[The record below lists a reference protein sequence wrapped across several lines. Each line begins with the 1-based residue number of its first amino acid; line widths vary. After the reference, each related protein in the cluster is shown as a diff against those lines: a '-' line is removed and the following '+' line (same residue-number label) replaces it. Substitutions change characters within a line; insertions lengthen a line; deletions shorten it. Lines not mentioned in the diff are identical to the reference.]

1 MPSSL
6 SDNAATRVSNTKI
19 SRGES
24 YQDAKRRRH
33 TLANEVLPQL
43 TSTEKQW
50 AKHYLEHHDGLV
62 NNNLKAQNVELSL
75 TSHQQRAL
83 LKRQHDKKQ
92 RHKLEILQ
100 AKRLAAATEG
110 AAAALILE
118 TATEGLL
125 ECEHEMEA
133 THRVTQQQ
141 LKTQY
146 LDQGAAQ
153 NIFDLDLPHYGP
165 YSFTYDPSGRHS
177 ILLGKSGGHLAVMD
191 NYHLTTSSEIHLQS
205 PCRDATFLHNHTL
218 MAVAQQQHVHLYDHL
233 GAEVHVLQQHQDPY
247 QLQYLP
253 HHWLLASIGRSGW
266 LKYQDVSTGDKV
278 AEWRTKLGP
287 CQVMRQNPQ
296 TAILHLGHSA
306 GAVTLWS
313 PASSEYVCKML
324 CHRGPVLSL
333 AVDPTGHYMV
343 TGGADRKV
351 KLWDLRT
358 YKELSC
364 FFNINHFPAH
374 SIDISQKSVLG
385 IAHGH
390 MITFYDKPFQQG
402 FNKNKPYMV
411 HRMGGKQIETVRF
424 RPFEDVCGVGHSH
437 GISSIVI
444 PGSGEPN
451 LDSMEHNLNP
461 FADTKQR
468 RETEVRS
475 LLDKLS
481 PDTIGLHGGAAVGS
495 ITIPF
500 QYEQQQKRQIMEEA
514 EEANGHTDQKKSKK
528 KKNKMRGKNKI
539 GRQLARKRKNII
551 DEKVLLLKEEQ
562 KKKTDIKNKGDDAEY
577 KSEKEKKKEEAP
589 LALKRFF
596 D

>member
-1 MPSSL
+1 MRSTQSE
-6 SDNAATRVSNTKI
+6 NVNTPKPDASIKI

-24 YQDAKRRRH
+24 FQEAKRRRH
-33 TLANEVLPQL
+33 TLANDVLPHL
-43 TSTEKQW
+43 TTTERQW
-50 AKHYLEHHDGLV
+50 AKQYLEHHDVPLIGRG
-62 NNNLKAQNVELSL
+62 NNNNNNNSSLLAKQDVELSL

-83 LKRQHDKKQ
+83 LRRQHDKKQ
-92 RHKLEILQ
+92 RHQLEVLQ

-118 TATEGLL
+118 TATEGFL

-133 THRVTQQQ
+133 THRVTQHQ

-146 LDQGAAQ
+146 LDQGTAQ

-177 ILLGKSGGHLAVMD
+177 ILLGKSGGHLAVLD
-191 NYHLTTSSEIHLQS
+191 NYNLTTSTEIYLQS

-218 MAVAQQQHVHLYDHL
+218 MAVAQQQHVHLYDNL
-233 GAEVHVLQQHQDPY
+233 GAEVHVMQQLQDPY

-253 HHWLLASIGRSGW
+253 HHWLLASIGRTGW
-266 LKYQDVSTGDKV
+266 LQYQDVSTGDKV
-278 AEWRTKLGP
+278 ADWRTKLGP
-287 CQVMRQNPQ
+287 CHVMRQNPQ
-296 TAILHLGHSA
+296 TAILHLGHTA

-324 CHRGPVLSL
+324 CHRGAVLSL

-343 TGGADRKV
+343 TAGVDRKV

-364 FFNINHFPAH
+364 FFNVNHSPAY
-374 SIDISQKSVLG
+374 SVDISQKSVLG
-385 IAHGH
+385 LAHGH
-390 MITFYDKPFQQG
+390 MVTFYDKPFQQG

-411 HRMGGKQIETVRF
+411 HKMGGKRIETIRF

-451 LDSMEHNLNP
+451 LDSLEHNLKP
-461 FADTKQR
+461 FADTKQC
-468 RETEVRS
+468 
-475 LLDKLS
+475 
-481 PDTIGLHGGAAVGS
+481 H
-495 ITIPF
+495 
-500 QYEQQQKRQIMEEA
+500 
-514 EEANGHTDQKKSKK
+514 
-528 KKNKMRGKNKI
+528 
-539 GRQLARKRKNII
+539 
-551 DEKVLLLKEEQ
+551 
-562 KKKTDIKNKGDDAEY
+562 
-577 KSEKEKKKEEAP
+577 
-589 LALKRFF
+589 
-596 D
+596 